1 MRTTELIRLNNFPKV
16 REAINGEASITRG
29 DCDSCLFTIILPP
42 GPAFFLLKSKVK
54 LKQYKFSLDQ
64 KVSNTRYYF

>member
-1 MRTTELIRLNNFPKV
+1 MVKHQLQ
-16 REAINGEASITRG
+16 GEIATPG
-29 DCDSCLFTIILPP
+29 LFTIILSP
-42 GPAFFLLKSKVK
+42 GPVCFLLKSKVK